1 MQPIYKLM
9 IVIAGV
15 LALTACKK
23 SNDNAGQ
30 GGGVQQAMPVAA
42 IKVTPQDIPL
52 SFEFPGRAQGSKEV
66 EIRARVGGILLKRNY
81 TEGSRVNA
89 GDVLFEID
97 PAQYKVALDKA
108 KAQLAQAKAQLL
120 STQQDWN
127 RISKLFKQRVVSE
140 KSKDDAQASL
150 DSAKAA
156 VQMAQAQVDE
166 AQLNLDYTTVTAPVG
181 GLTSLETQSEG
192 SLISAT
198 GSDSLLTHITQTDP
212 IYVIFSASEGE
223 ISSLINMG
231 EKGLIKADSGCT
243 TNSCRKITAKLKLG
257 SGDTYKEVGYVNFIN
272 PTIDE
277 NTGTVKLRAVFPNP
291 DGKIKPGQFVRLVM
305 EGITRLNALVVPQE
319 AIMQG
324 STGSF
329 VYKVNDK
336 GLVEPVNVITGLSTE
351 DEGWIIDSGLKDGD
365 IVITS
370 NLMKLRTGMPVSAQI
385 SAEQATTAGVTE

>member
-1 MQPIYKLM
+1 
-9 IVIAGV
+9 
-15 LALTACKK
+15 
-23 SNDNAGQ
+23 
-30 GGGVQQAMPVAA
+30 MPVAA

-120 STQQDWN
+120 STQQDWD

>member
-9 IVIAGV
+9 IVVAGV

-30 GGGVQQAMPVAA
+30 GGGQQAMPVAA

-120 STQQDWN
+120 STQQDWD

-198 GSDSLLTHITQTDP
+198 GNDSLLTHITQTDP

-257 SGDTYKEVGYVNFIN
+257 SGDTYKEIGYVNFIN

-291 DGKIKPGQFVRLVM
+291 DGKIKR
-305 EGITRLNALVVPQE
+305 R
-319 AIMQG
+319 
-324 STGSF
+324 
-329 VYKVNDK
+329 
-336 GLVEPVNVITGLSTE
+336 
-351 DEGWIIDSGLKDGD
+351 
-365 IVITS
+365 
-370 NLMKLRTGMPVSAQI
+370 
-385 SAEQATTAGVTE
+385 

>member
-1 MQPIYKLM
+1 MQLKYKMM
-9 IVIAGV
+9 IIVAGV
-15 LALTACKK
+15 LALAVCKK
-23 SNDNAGQ
+23 NDNGTSQQAG
-30 GGGVQQAMPVAA
+30 QQAMPVAA
-42 IKVTPQDIPL
+42 IKVTAQDIPL

-66 EIRARVGGILLKRNY
+66 QVRARVGGILLKRNY
-81 TEGSRVNA
+81 TEGARVNA

-108 KAQLAQAKAQLL
+108 KAQLAQSKAQLL
-120 STQQDWN
+120 SAQQDWD
-127 RISKLFKQRVVSE
+127 RIAKLFKQKVVSE

-198 GSDSLLTHITQTDP
+198 GSDSLLTQITQIDP
-212 IYVIFSASEGE
+212 VYVIFSASENE
-223 ISSLINMG
+223 ITSLISMG

-243 TNSCRKITAKLKLG
+243 TNSCRKIKAKLKF
-257 SGDTYKEVGYVNFIN
+257 STGDTYKEIGDVNFIN

-291 DGKIKPGQFVRLVM
+291 DGRIKPGQFVRLVM

-329 VYKVNDK
+329 VYKINDK
-336 GLVEPVNVITGLSTE
+336 GLVEIANITTGLSTA
-351 DEGWIIDSGLKDGD
+351 DKGWIIDSGLKDGD
-365 IVITS
+365 VVITS
-370 NLMKLRTGMPVSAQI
+370 NLMKLRAGMPVAPQI
-385 SAEQATTAGVTE
+385 AAEQATTAGVDE

>member
-1 MQPIYKLM
+1 MQLKYKMM
-9 IVIAGV
+9 IIVAGV
-15 LALTACKK
+15 LALAVCKK
-23 SNDNAGQ
+23 NDNGTSQQAG
-30 GGGVQQAMPVAA
+30 QQAMPVAA
-42 IKVTPQDIPL
+42 IKVTAQDIPL

-66 EIRARVGGILLKRNY
+66 QVRARVGGILLKRNY
-81 TEGSRVNA
+81 TEGARVNA

-108 KAQLAQAKAQLL
+108 KAQLAQSKAQLL
-120 STQQDWN
+120 SAQQDWD
-127 RISKLFKQRVVSE
+127 RIAKLFKQKVVSE

-198 GSDSLLTHITQTDP
+198 GSDSLLTQITQIDP
-212 IYVIFSASEGE
+212 VYVIFSASENE
-223 ISSLINMG
+223 ITSLISMG

-243 TNSCRKITAKLKLG
+243 TNSCRKIKAKLKF
-257 SGDTYKEVGYVNFIN
+257 STGDTYKEIGDVNFIN

-291 DGKIKPGQFVRLVM
+291 DGRIKPGQFVRLVM

-329 VYKVNDK
+329 VYKINDK
-336 GLVEPVNVITGLSTE
+336 GLVEIANITTGLSTA
-351 DEGWIIDSGLKDGD
+351 DKGWIIDSGLKGGD
-365 IVITS
+365 VVITS
-370 NLMKLRTGMPVSAQI
+370 NLMKLRAGMPVAPQI
-385 SAEQATTAGVTE
+385 AAEQATTAGVDE

>member
-1 MQPIYKLM
+1 MKIISRLWLLPILL
-9 IVIAGV
+9 IV
-15 LALTACKK
+15 LSACNDEKK
-23 SNDNAGQ
+23 Q
-30 GGGVQQAMPVAA
+30 TVQSIPTVEA
-42 IKVTPQDIPL
+42 IRVSPQNIPL
-52 SFEFPGRAQGSKEV
+52 DLEYSARTQGSKETV
-66 EIRARVGGILLKRNY
+66 VRARVGGILLKRNY
-81 TEGSRVNA
+81 IEGAKVNE

-97 PAQYKVALDKA
+97 PEPYKVALQQAQAKLA
-108 KAQLAQAKAQLL
+108 QTKAQLTAAESQWK
-120 STQQDWN
+120 
-127 RISKLFKQRVVSE
+127 RISKLFEERIVSE
-140 KSKDDAQASL
+140 KSRDEAKANLEALEASLKLAQAEV
-150 DSAKAA
+150 DS
-156 VQMAQAQVDE
+156 

-385 SAEQATTAGVTE
+385 STEQATTAGVTE

>member
-9 IVIAGV
+9 IVVAGV

-23 SNDNAGQ
+23 SNDNARQ
-30 GGGVQQAMPVAA
+30 GGGQQAMPVAA

-120 STQQDWN
+120 STQQDWD

-212 IYVIFSASEGE
+212 IYVIFSASEG
-223 ISSLINMG
+223 
-231 EKGLIKADSGCT
+231 
-243 TNSCRKITAKLKLG
+243 
-257 SGDTYKEVGYVNFIN
+257 
-272 PTIDE
+272 
-277 NTGTVKLRAVFPNP
+277 
-291 DGKIKPGQFVRLVM
+291 
-305 EGITRLNALVVPQE
+305 
-319 AIMQG
+319 
-324 STGSF
+324 
-329 VYKVNDK
+329 
-336 GLVEPVNVITGLSTE
+336 
-351 DEGWIIDSGLKDGD
+351 
-365 IVITS
+365 
-370 NLMKLRTGMPVSAQI
+370 
-385 SAEQATTAGVTE
+385 

>member
-1 MQPIYKLM
+1 MQLKYKIM
-9 IVIAGV
+9 IIVAGV
-15 LALTACKK
+15 LALAVCKK
-23 SNDNAGQ
+23 NDNDTSQQAG
-30 GGGVQQAMPVAA
+30 QQAMPVAA
-42 IKVTPQDIPL
+42 IKVTAQDIPL

-66 EIRARVGGILLKRNY
+66 QVRARVGGILLKRNY
-81 TEGSRVNA
+81 TEGARVNA

-108 KAQLAQAKAQLL
+108 KAQLAQSKAQLL
-120 STQQDWN
+120 SAQQDWD
-127 RISKLFKQRVVSE
+127 RIAKLFKQKVVSE

-198 GSDSLLTHITQTDP
+198 GSDSLLTQITQIDP
-212 IYVIFSASEGE
+212 VYVIFSASENE
-223 ISSLINMG
+223 ITSLISMG

-243 TNSCRKITAKLKLG
+243 TSSCRKIKAKLKF
-257 SGDTYKEVGYVNFIN
+257 STGDTYKEIGDVNFIN

-291 DGKIKPGQFVRLVM
+291 DGRIKPGQFVRLVM

-329 VYKVNDK
+329 VYKINDK
-336 GLVEPVNVITGLSTE
+336 GLVEIANITTGLSTA
-351 DEGWIIDSGLKDGD
+351 DKGWIIDSGLKDGD
-365 IVITS
+365 VVITS
-370 NLMKLRTGMPVSAQI
+370 NLMKLRAGMPVAPQI
-385 SAEQATTAGVTE
+385 AAEQATTAGVDE